1 MTDWFWGPFQFS
13 LQKAVEPESETV
25 ERSQMTHAK
34 VVSWNLNN
42 ISMGYL
48 KSSPKVDVYDGM
60 EQFQKYIVKWKTFLN
75 STVGYA
81 PICVK
86 RGEGIYVYD
95 IFVCMK
101 VKVAQSRPTL
111 CDPMNYIACQA
122 PLSMEFSRPEYWSG

>member
-25 ERSQMTHAK
+25 ERSQMTHAE

-60 EQFQKYIVKWKTFLN
+60 EQFQKYIVK
-75 STVGYA
+75 
-81 PICVK
+81 
-86 RGEGIYVYD
+86 
-95 IFVCMK
+95 
-101 VKVAQSRPTL
+101 
-111 CDPMNYIACQA
+111 
-122 PLSMEFSRPEYWSG
+122 